1 MISSKQRANLR
12 SMANTLAPIFQIGK
26 GNINDNF
33 IEQIDGA
40 LETRELIKISIL
52 ETADITA
59 REASD
64 QLCEALGA
72 GTVHRQK
79 TGAVQAQ
86 QGKPKD
92 RDIALR
98 LGACLAK
105 PPGGGAE
112 AKAGGSHEPV
122 VQGVIHKEG
131 KPRQAGRGYYI
142 APQPSRCEYR
152 STGGFFIYPL
162 TLKFRKY
169 CGIGFLGGGRQF
181 F

>member
-64 QLCEALGA
+64 QLCEALGRRA

-112 AKAGGSHEPV
+112 AE
-122 VQGVIHKEG
+122 
-131 KPRQAGRGYYI
+131 AGRS
-142 APQPSRCEYR
+142 P
-152 STGGFFIYPL
+152 
-162 TLKFRKY
+162 
-169 CGIGFLGGGRQF
+169 
-181 F
+181 

>member
-72 GTVHRQK
+72 
-79 TGAVQAQ
+79 
-86 QGKPKD
+86 
-92 RDIALR
+92 
-98 LGACLAK
+98 
-105 PPGGGAE
+105 
-112 AKAGGSHEPV
+112 EPV
-122 VQGVIHKEG
+122 QCIGRKLVLYRPSRENQKIEIELYASALVLPSHQEVAPKQ
-131 KPRQAGRGYYI
+131 RQA
-142 APQPSRCEYR
+142 AAMS
-152 STGGFFIYPL
+152 L
-162 TLKFRKY
+162 
-169 CGIGFLGGGRQF
+169 
-181 F
+181 

>member
-40 LETRELIKISIL
+40 LERRELIKISIL

-72 GTVHRQK
+72 
-79 TGAVQAQ
+79 
-86 QGKPKD
+86 
-92 RDIALR
+92 
-98 LGACLAK
+98 
-105 PPGGGAE
+105 
-112 AKAGGSHEPV
+112 EPV
-122 VQGVIHKEG
+122 QCIGRKLVLYRPSKENQ
-131 KPRQAGRGYYI
+131 KI
-142 APQPSRCEYR
+142 E
-152 STGGFFIYPL
+152 I
-162 TLKFRKY
+162 
-169 CGIGFLGGGRQF
+169 
-181 F
+181 

>member
-72 GTVHRQK
+72 EP
-79 TGAVQAQ
+79 VQCIGRKAQ

-112 AKAGGSHEPV
+112 AEAGRSHEPV

-131 KPRQAGRGYYI
+131 KPRQAGCGYYI

>member
-64 QLCEALGA
+64 QLCE
-72 GTVHRQK
+72 
-79 TGAVQAQ
+79 VQC
-86 QGKPKD
+86 
-92 RDIALR
+92 I
-98 LGACLAK
+98 
-105 PPGGGAE
+105 
-112 AKAGGSHEPV
+112 
-122 VQGVIHKEG
+122 
-131 KPRQAGRGYYI
+131 GRKLVLYR
-142 APQPSRCEYR
+142 PSRENQK
-152 STGGFFIYPL
+152 IE
-162 TLKFRKY
+162 
-169 CGIGFLGGGRQF
+169 I
-181 F
+181 

>member
-72 GTVHRQK
+72 
-79 TGAVQAQ
+79 
-86 QGKPKD
+86 
-92 RDIALR
+92 
-98 LGACLAK
+98 
-105 PPGGGAE
+105 
-112 AKAGGSHEPV
+112 EPV
-122 VQGVIHKEG
+122 QCI
-131 KPRQAGRGYYI
+131 GRKLVLYS
-142 APQPSRCEYR
+142 PSRENQK
-152 STGGFFIYPL
+152 IE
-162 TLKFRKY
+162 
-169 CGIGFLGGGRQF
+169 I
-181 F
+181 